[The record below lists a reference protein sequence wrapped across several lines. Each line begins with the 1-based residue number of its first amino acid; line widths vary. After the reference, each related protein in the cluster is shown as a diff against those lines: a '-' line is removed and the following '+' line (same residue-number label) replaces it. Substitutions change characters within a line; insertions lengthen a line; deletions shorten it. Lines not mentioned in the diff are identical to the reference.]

1 MSLDELL
8 RPLDGET
15 PCGSDM
21 MFSAEFDQINEA
33 RRFDDPSL
41 AQGEWIAEH
50 KEADWA
56 RVVQLCEDLLYG
68 RTKDVR
74 VAVWMVEALA
84 KTRGLAGI
92 GEGFRVLAGL
102 CEAYWQHLHPQAEDG
117 DMEPRIGNLEWL
129 ANRATR
135 LVREFALTCSPK
147 GNYSTIDFE
156 SARALAQ
163 SIERNPGQ
171 ADELADGARVTLAQ
185 FEAARRDTTPQHFVD
200 GVRNAELASA
210 QVRLLQTVLDRFLG
224 RESPSFSAVLEALD
238 DFRLRIKRYAAEAG
252 AADAPAEVAP
262 TPVAGRGGA
271 PMPAV
276 GVVATPAVGAIG
288 PIWSRA
294 QAIRQLQEIAA
305 FFRQTEPHSPVAY
318 LADKAARW
326 GSMSLHEWLRAV
338 VKDDGALLRV
348 EELLGVDPGVGDSG
362 H

>member
-1 MSLDELL
+1 MNLDELL
-8 RPLDGET
+8 RPLDGEA

-21 MFSAEFDQINEA
+21 MFSVEFDQINEA

-56 RVVQLCEDLLYG
+56 RVVRLCEDLLYG

-84 KTRGLAGI
+84 KTRGLAGMA
-92 GEGFRVLAGL
+92 EGFRVLAGL
-102 CEAYWQHLHPQAEDG
+102 CEAYWQHLHPQAEGD

-135 LVREFALTCSPK
+135 LVRGFLLTCSPK

-163 SIERNPGQ
+163 SVERNPGQ
-171 ADELADGARVTLAQ
+171 SDELVLGARVTLVQ
-185 FEAARRDTTPQHFVD
+185 FEAARRETASQHFVD
-200 GVRNAELASA
+200 GVRDAELASA
-210 QVRLLQTVLDRFLG
+210 QVRLLQMVLDRFLG
-224 RESPSFSAVLEALD
+224 RESPSFAAVLDVLD
-238 DFRLRIKRYAAEAG
+238 DFRLRMKRYAGEAG
-252 AADAPAEVAP
+252 ATDAPAEVAP
-262 TPVAGRGGA
+262 APVAGRASA
-271 PMPAV
+271 PTSAV
-276 GVVATPAVGAIG
+276 SGVATPAVAG
-288 PIWSRA
+288 IWSRA

-348 EELLGVDPGVGDSG
+348 EELLGVDPGVGESG

>member
-1 MSLDELL
+1 MNLDELL

-41 AQGEWIAEH
+41 AQGEWVAEH
-50 KEADWA
+50 KEADWT
-56 RVVQLCEDLLYG
+56 RVVQLCEDLLYS

-84 KTRGLAGI
+84 KTRGLAGM

-102 CEAYWQHLHPQAEDG
+102 CEAYWPHLHPQVEDD

-129 ANRATR
+129 AHRASR
-135 LVREFALTCSPK
+135 LVREFLLTSSPK

-163 SIERNPGQ
+163 SIERSPGQ
-171 ADELADGARVTLAQ
+171 ADELAQGARLTLVQ
-185 FEAARRDTTPQHFVD
+185 FDAARRDTAPRHFVD
-200 GVRNAELASA
+200 GVRDADLASA

-224 RESPSFSAVLEALD
+224 RESPSFAAVLDVLD
-238 DFRLRIKRYAAEAG
+238 DVRLRMKRYAAEAG
-252 AADAPAEVAP
+252 ATDAPAEVVPAA
-262 TPVAGRGGA
+262 VAGRSA
-271 PMPAV
+271 PTRAV
-276 GVVATPAVGAIG
+276 GVVATPAVGGGG

-338 VKDDGALLRV
+338 VKDDGALLHV
-348 EELLGVDPGVGDSG
+348 EELLGVDPRVGESG